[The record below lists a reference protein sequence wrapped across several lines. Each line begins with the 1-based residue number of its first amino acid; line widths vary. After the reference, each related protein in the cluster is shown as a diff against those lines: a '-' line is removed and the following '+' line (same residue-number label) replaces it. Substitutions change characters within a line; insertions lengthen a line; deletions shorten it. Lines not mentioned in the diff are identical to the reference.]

1 VYVEADV
8 LGSRTMSCVTPHLYN
23 TVHAMYQY
31 HHQQQQLAAP
41 PPHPHL
47 LARPLL
53 LCHRLPAVPAR
64 TPGAGDP
71 YRRLAEA
78 QPPRNPAKPL
88 TSFSIV
94 DILRGGGGREG
105 GARSAS
111 PPPVQ
116 VSTLV

>member
-1 VYVEADV
+1 
-8 LGSRTMSCVTPHLYN
+8 MSCVTPHLYN

-31 HHQQQQLAAP
+31 HHQQQLAAPP

-78 QPPRNPAKPL
+78 QPPRRMSAMEKGVSGL
-88 TSFSIV
+88 AG
-94 DILRGGGGREG
+94 LRGGGGREG